1 MSTPP
6 VEYTLCV
13 PPPLREA
20 TSSADRFMRRL
31 LRLPLDG
38 PKATAADAQKAFQ
51 TSILVAAVRC
61 MVMYL
66 VLPFLLPA
74 IGVAAGVGPWIGLT
88 IGAAAM
94 VAISMSIRRFWRAD
108 HSKRWHYTVLGTT
121 VIGFL
126 VYLAI
131 KDLIELFG

>member
-6 VEYTLCV
+6 VEYTLCD

-20 TSSADRFMRRL
+20 TSSADRFVRRL

-38 PKATAADAQKAFQ
+38 PKPTAADAQKAFQ

-74 IGVAAGVGPWIGLT
+74 IGVAAGVGPWIGLA

-131 KDLIELFG
+131 KDVAELLG